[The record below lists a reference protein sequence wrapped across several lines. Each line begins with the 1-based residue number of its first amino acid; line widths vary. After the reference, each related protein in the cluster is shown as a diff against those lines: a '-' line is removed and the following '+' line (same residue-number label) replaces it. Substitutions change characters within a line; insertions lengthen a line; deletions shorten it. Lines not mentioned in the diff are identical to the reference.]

1 MNLTTLL
8 LNIGIVSLIVSA
20 IIIFGL
26 KKHKEILMTFLQTF
40 CGVLFL
46 FSGWV
51 KAVDPLG
58 TGYKMV
64 DYFTEFE
71 STFSDTALSF
81 IAPLFPFL
89 SGYSTGFSVFMI
101 ILEIVLGIML
111 ITGSKSKLVA
121 WLFFL
126 LVAFFTVL
134 TGFTYL
140 TGYVPSGTNFF
151 EFSNWGPYV
160 KSNMKVT
167 DCGCFGD
174 FIKLEPK
181 TSFLKDVFLLIP
193 AIYFL
198 VRNHKMHSLF
208 NKGANSIIEI
218 GAIVGLLIY
227 CLSNFVWDIPSVD
240 FRPFA
245 KGKDVAK
252 TKEIEEQAMADV
264 KITDWKLK
272 NKGTGE
278 EIIIANNEYM
288 TNFKNYPKTEWS
300 VVDQIKTEP
309 LVKSTK
315 ISEFEM
321 YDIDD
326 NDITS
331 DFLQE
336 GTQLLIVSYK
346 LYADI
351 STEKVMTQDSLF
363 VMDTLMSE
371 DGTKMI
377 NKTFDRIESTEK
389 TVPVFNWDKGF
400 KSDVND
406 KLLPVVN
413 TLTAKGIP
421 ATWVI
426 GGAGSTEINALANDM
441 NVTNIRMAQA
451 DDILL
456 KTIVRSNPGVVLW
469 RDGKI
474 IDKWHIDKLPDG
486 DKIYNQYF

>member
-1 MNLTTLL
+1 MDLTTLL
-8 LNIGIVSLIVSA
+8 LNIGIVSLILSA
-20 IIIFGL
+20 IIIFGF
-26 KKHKEILMTFLQTF
+26 KKHKEMLMTFLQTF

-71 STFSDTALSF
+71 STFADTALSF
-81 IAPLFPFL
+81 IAPMFPFL

-111 ITGSKSKLVA
+111 ITGSKSRLVA
-121 WLFFL
+121 WLFFG

-193 AIYFL
+193 ATYFL
-198 VRNHKMHSLF
+198 IRNHKMHDLF
-208 NKGANSIIEI
+208 HGGTNFMIEV
-218 GAIVGLLIY
+218 AATLGLLFY

-252 TKEIEEQAMADV
+252 TKEVEEQAMANV

-272 NKGTGE
+272 NKESGE

-315 ISEFEM
+315 ISEFEL

-326 NDITS
+326 NDITA
-331 DFLQE
+331 DFLGQ

-351 STEKVMTQDSLF
+351 TTEKVMTLDSLYK
-363 VMDTLMSE
+363 MDTLYAD
-371 DGTKMI
+371 DGVMTVS
-377 NKTFDRIESTEK
+377 KTFDTVKERQE
-389 TVPVFNWDKGF
+389 TVPVFAWDKGF
-400 KSDVND
+400 KSDIMD
-406 KLLPVVN
+406 KLVPVIN
-413 TLTAKGIP
+413 SLTAKGVP
-421 ATWVI
+421 ATWVV
-426 GGAGSTEINALANDM
+426 GGSGSTEINALAKDM
-441 NVTNIRMAQA
+441 KLKDIRMAQA

-469 RDGKI
+469 RDGQI
-474 IDKWHIDKLPDG
+474 LDKWHIDKLPDAEE
-486 DKIYNQYF
+486 IYSQYF